1 MRAILALWVVLVHV
15 SKAVFDVNDLPLS
28 GIIYDEKTRVKVF
41 FMISG
46 MVVFG
51 MLKAKNMDFWPYI
64 TGRVRRIYPAY
75 LAAIILSLL
84 TIPVS
89 GYALRTIP
97 FDVPQN
103 VARLKI
109 LASTIEFLPAHILA
123 HISMLHGVV
132 PTNLLPYASTS
143 IIGQAWNISTE
154 FQFYLVAPALVLLS
168 RQSSRRVVIGLA
180 ALLVI
185 VVLGLWYPNPATL
198 ARAAGYFAIGIAS
211 YYILTRS
218 DSIFKPGRQSSLAMA
233 LIALFA
239 IAFIFIDWS
248 VTLWIGFLAATAPY
262 HIGATQKR
270 PLAVLASK
278 PMLFMGS
285 LSYSLYLSHMIA
297 MYPSIILLNSFDMPR
312 PVYFIALL
320 ALTVFGATM
329 LAWVLHKFVE
339 IPFGRRGQADK
350 VVLTPSAQSAS

>member
-1 MRAILALWVVLVHV
+1 MKRILELDGLRAILALWVVLVHV

-123 HISMLHGVV
+123 H
-132 PTNLLPYASTS
+132 
-143 IIGQAWNISTE
+143 
-154 FQFYLVAPALVLLS
+154 
-168 RQSSRRVVIGLA
+168 
-180 ALLVI
+180 
-185 VVLGLWYPNPATL
+185 
-198 ARAAGYFAIGIAS
+198 
-211 YYILTRS
+211 
-218 DSIFKPGRQSSLAMA
+218 
-233 LIALFA
+233 
-239 IAFIFIDWS
+239 
-248 VTLWIGFLAATAPY
+248 
-262 HIGATQKR
+262 
-270 PLAVLASK
+270 
-278 PMLFMGS
+278 
-285 LSYSLYLSHMIA
+285 
-297 MYPSIILLNSFDMPR
+297 
-312 PVYFIALL
+312 
-320 ALTVFGATM
+320 
-329 LAWVLHKFVE
+329 
-339 IPFGRRGQADK
+339 
-350 VVLTPSAQSAS
+350 